1 MQNERPTFTTM
12 QKVLAW
18 GVHIFT
24 ASGVVFS
31 LLAIIAIADHEFVMS
46 MVWLICAFIVDG
58 VDGIMARKAR
68 VTEVLPFMEGK
79 NIDFVIDFANYAII
93 PGYFMYEAFWMV
105 NGEKVYMLPEP
116 EWIRFSAVAMVM
128 LVSAVYY
135 GKEPMVSEDMYF
147 IGFPVMWNAVAY
159 FMFFVVQP
167 SAWINFGLIVMF
179 AILHFVPLKYAYPS
193 QNKRFQILNWTMGL
207 VFLVSNAYLLWIYPE
222 QPMWLRIIAGLF
234 LPYILWNTLW
244 VSFKK

>member
-1 MQNERPTFTTM
+1 MQNQKNTFSNFE
-12 QKVLAW
+12 KACAW
-18 GVHIFT
+18 GVHMFT
-24 ASGVVFS
+24 ASGIIFT
-31 LLAIIAIADHEFVMS
+31 LLAIIAIANHEFVLC
-46 MVWLICAFIVDG
+46 MVWLMIAFVIDG

-68 VTEVLPFMEGK
+68 VTEVLPYMEGK

-93 PGYFMYEAFWMV
+93 PGYFLYEAFWVV
-105 NGEKVYMLPEP
+105 NGEKVSVLPDI
-116 EWIRFSAVAMVM
+116 EWVRFSTIALLLM
-128 LVSAVYY
+128 VSAVYY

-167 SAWINFGLIVMF
+167 NPWVNVALIIMF
-179 AILHFVPLKYAYPS
+179 SILHFVPWKYAYPS

-207 VFLVSNAYLLWIYPE
+207 IFILSNSYLLWIYPGV
-222 QPMWLRIIAGLF
+222 PLWLRIVSGSF

-244 VSFKK
+244 VSYKE